1 MPSVPTCLSRLSGVS
16 LSPRVAHFSS
26 FPDAD
31 EGPCLAVY
39 TLSFLTG
46 WPTAALTYYVL
57 CRIWPL
63 PIPTDE
69 EILEVPAALSGANKV
84 VVSAPSDGLGHHHA
98 GADVLSL
105 GEGEDE
111 KDEKSDDHDNDRVR
125 GMVEIV

>member
-1 MPSVPTCLSRLSGVS
+1 MSRLPRALP
-16 LSPRVAHFSS
+16 LSVY
-26 FPDAD
+26 PDAD

-46 WPTAALTYYVL
+46 WPTAALTYYIL

-84 VVSAPSDGLGHHHA
+84 VVSAPSDGSGHHHA

-111 KDEKSDDHDNDRVR
+111 KDEKSDDHDSDRAR